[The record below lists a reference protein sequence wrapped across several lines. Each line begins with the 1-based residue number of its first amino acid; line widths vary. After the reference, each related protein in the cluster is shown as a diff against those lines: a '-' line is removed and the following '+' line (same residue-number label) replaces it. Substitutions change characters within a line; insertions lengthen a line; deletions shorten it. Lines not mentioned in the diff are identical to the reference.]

1 MSQLTL
7 AQTEAIRKQIDQLS
21 LERERENERIRERN
35 ERFARMMKEQE
46 EAERARYREKMRL
59 KKEAEE
65 KEKQEKE
72 RVEQERL
79 EKAKYAPAKNIEV
92 LALLQS
98 LNPELGLV
106 KIETAKE
113 IVLKR
118 KFAMKR
124 EQRELEESFIAD
136 RPRLRVANKEL

>member
-35 ERFARMMKEQE
+35 ERFAKMMKEQE
-46 EAERARYREKMRL
+46 EQERTRYREKMRL

-65 KEKQEKE
+65 KEK
-72 RVEQERL
+72 

-98 LNPELGLV
+98 LNPELRAV

-118 KFAMKR
+118 RFAMKR
-124 EQRELEESFIAD
+124 EQRELEEIGAD
-136 RPRLRVANKEL
+136 RPKPRVSKKEF